1 MRSCI
6 VRRQSVGKD
15 HLVAITLPE
24 AQGCAAWGC
33 DDQISGEGGNI
44 GAVDSR
50 RQILGKKTTSVGFV
64 DERAGCDASQARVI
78 TLPAMRSALGPKLS
92 LKSLES

>member
-1 MRSCI
+1 MCAMRVC
-6 VRRQSVGKD
+6 VAALCVGKD

-50 RQILGKKTTSVGFV
+50 SQVLSKETTSVGFV
-64 DERAGCDASQARVI
+64 DERAGCDASQARVDD
-78 TLPAMRSALGPKLS
+78 LAGDAQHVGPEVKLEIS
-92 LKSLES
+92 